1 LHNTRPTALEFSFQA
16 RKLRALL
23 FDDGSSVDLLQS
35 SSGDRFFGRG
45 LETLRALLRELGFGS
60 EDGSRLFLSRKR
72 TRDHLGFAPSTGF
85 GLESFQL
92 REPAPFLLREEC
104 FEAIVGHVSPSRAK
118 SGDSSLKFV
127 VA

>member
-1 LHNTRPTALEFSFQA
+1 
-16 RKLRALL
+16 
-23 FDDGSSVDLLQS
+23 
-35 SSGDRFFGRG
+35 